1 MKKGGKTLSIIIP
14 YYNDGQFTQDLLTIL
29 DPQVTDEVEVMV
41 VDDGSSQPFQTI
53 YSWCN
58 VIRKKNEGVAI
69 ARNKGLDLAN
79 GDYIAFMDADDYV
92 PEYYVRV
99 LLQKIR
105 ETGADVIDFSWRN
118 DRGTYI
124 SQLSDDNE
132 YQKSPAVWCRA
143 LKKSFVGDTRF
154 SLIKDS
160 TEDEDFC
167 RKVGFMEP
175 GDFKHVVISEIMYI
189 YREQNPY
196 SKFKKFY
203 WGLQH
208 TKRVVYYYE
217 HITKEMTW
225 LIDEI
230 QKEDIDNEVCVYTKQ
245 CDFDQEDLNRLKRYC
260 RIRPPQPDF
269 AHIMRG
275 EPCDFI
281 KKIRQPLKCQVC
293 IFSDHVNMVG
303 GITTFIYN
311 FCKAL
316 RSHYDIVFLYKN
328 INEEK
333 LARIRT
339 VARCVKFDPELIVG
353 CDVLLVQRLD
363 DIVPENVVAKHKVQM
378 IHCLRLPNYRI
389 RSNVTDKVIVSQAA
403 KDSWGEA
410 AADAIVI
417 NNIADLELKKSLMLV
432 SATRINDGDKGGIKA
447 KMFKLANKLNSAGIP
462 FIWLVFSDRPID
474 KLPANMFYMK
484 PVSNVGDFIEHA
496 DYLVQLS
503 PESFSYTVLEALTR
517 GTAVLVNQFGALK
530 EIGYKDGKM
539 GYILP
544 EDLEFDIKQLLEV
557 PRFEFK
563 YDNDK
568 IINQWREFIGD
579 LNPTEGFYDGQVKV
593 RATIKEYYDLKLD
606 KLVRKGEEFTVSR
619 SRADELVYS
628 LRFCEEV
635 Y

>member
-1 MKKGGKTLSIIIP
+1 
-14 YYNDGQFTQDLLTIL
+14 
-29 DPQVTDEVEVMV
+29 
-41 VDDGSSQPFQTI
+41 
-53 YSWCN
+53 
-58 VIRKKNEGVAI
+58 
-69 ARNKGLDLAN
+69 
-79 GDYIAFMDADDYV
+79 
-92 PEYYVRV
+92 
-99 LLQKIR
+99 
-105 ETGADVIDFSWRN
+105 
-118 DRGTYI
+118 
-124 SQLSDDNE
+124 
-132 YQKSPAVWCRA
+132 
-143 LKKSFVGDTRF
+143 
-154 SLIKDS
+154 
-160 TEDEDFC
+160 
-167 RKVGFMEP
+167 
-175 GDFKHVVISEIMYI
+175 MYI

-245 CDFDQEDLNRLKRYC
+245 CDFDQEDLKRLKRYC
-260 RIRPPQPDF
+260 RIRLPQSDF
-269 AHIMRG
+269 AHIVRG

-281 KKIRQPLKCQVC
+281 KKMKQPLKCQVC

-389 RSNVTDKVIVSQAA
+389 RSNVTDKVVVSQAA

-417 NNIADLELKKSLMLV
+417 NNIADLEIKKSLMLV

-447 KMFKLANKLNSAGIP
+447 KMFKLANKLNAAGIP

-530 EIGYKDGKM
+530 ELGYKDGKM

-544 EDLEFDIKQLLEV
+544 EDMEFDVKQLFKV

-568 IINQWREFIGD
+568 IISQWREFIGD
-579 LNPTEGFYDGQVKV
+579 LKPTEGFYDSQVKV

-606 KLVRKGEEFTVSR
+606 KVVRKGEEFRVSR

-635 Y
+635 F